1 MVYPSHH
8 FSSPKHP
15 KNIPLMRAG
24 GIEGIKLM
32 NGLSRR
38 NKIKKPNKKV
48 NKKKQKTKK
57 INERIKDTKQKK
69 YSKCSVILYSLPI
82 QVTN

>member
-1 MVYPSHH
+1 
-8 FSSPKHP
+8 
-15 KNIPLMRAG
+15 MRAG
-24 GIEGIKLM
+24 GIAEIKLM

-57 INERIKDTKQKK
+57 INERIKETKQKK
-69 YSKCSVILYSLPI
+69 SIQNVQLYYTPC
-82 QVTN
+82 QFK